1 MPLNPD
7 FIGRAYGAL
16 KSELGRRA
24 CREGWGIAL
33 HDFIAEQ
40 GVWPDAEQQDRLR
53 ADAAEKAASKPS
65 WPAVFRNA
73 HTRKAQRFERIANGL
88 ERDICADQT

>member
-1 MPLNPD
+1 MMPLKSE
-7 FIGRAYGAL
+7 FMGKAYGAL

-40 GVWPDAEQQDRLR
+40 GVWPDHDQQDQIR
-53 ADAAEKAASKPS
+53 AQAAEIEAAKPK
-65 WPAVFRNA
+65 WPAVFRDA
-73 HTRKAQRFERIANGL
+73 HTRKAQRFERIVNGL
-88 ERDICADQT
+88 K